1 MAEEKDSKS
10 KIASMLAVVAFLSDS
25 RRAPVCPY
33 CGAWGNPIQ
42 IAYDDDCDGASSRA
56 IAGAWTGHTK
66 RRALSV
72 AGGPHAGQLA
82 GETPGHLV
90 EPPIRHKAG
99 NAFSRR
105 HDLRSRYQ
113 CCQCTQF
120 FAA

>member
-1 MAEEKDSKS
+1 MAEEKDNQS
-10 KIASMLAVVAFLSDS
+10 KIASMQAVAAFLSDS

-56 IAGAWTGHTK
+56 IAGAWTGHTR
-66 RRALSV
+66 RRAYSV
-72 AGGPHAGQLA
+72 GGGTHAGLLA
-82 GETPGHLV
+82 GETPWLLV
-90 EPPIRHKAG
+90 EPPITHGAG

-105 HDLRSRYQ
+105 HDLRRRYQ
-113 CCQCTQF
+113 CCQCTQL

>member
-1 MAEEKDSKS
+1 MAEEKENQS
-10 KIASMLAVVAFLSDS
+10 KIASMQAIAAFLSDS

-42 IAYDDDCDGASSRA
+42 IAYDDNCAGSSPDA
-56 IAGAWTGHTK
+56 GAGAWTGHMK
-66 RRALSV
+66 RHAYSI

-82 GETPGHLV
+82 GDIPGLLA

-99 NAFSRR
+99 NAFMYG
-105 HDLRSRYQ
+105 HDLRRRYQ
-113 CCQCTQF
+113 CCQCTQM

>member
-1 MAEEKDSKS
+1 MAEEKENQS
-10 KIASMLAVVAFLSDS
+10 KIASMLAVAAFLSDS

-42 IAYDDDCDGASSRA
+42 IANDDNCAGSSPDA
-56 IAGAWTGHTK
+56 GAGAWTGHAE

-72 AGGPHAGQLA
+72 AGGPHAGLLA
-82 GETPGHLV
+82 GEIPGLLA
-90 EPPIRHKAG
+90 EPQITHMAG

-105 HDLRSRYQ
+105 HDLRRRYQ